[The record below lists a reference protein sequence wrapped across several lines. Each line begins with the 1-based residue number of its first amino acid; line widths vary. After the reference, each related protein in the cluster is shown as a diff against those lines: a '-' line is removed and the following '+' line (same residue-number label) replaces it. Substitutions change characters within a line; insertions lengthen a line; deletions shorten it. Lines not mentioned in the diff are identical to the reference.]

1 VRRIRDAMLLA
12 LATAIGG
19 CASAQG
25 PAPAPWLPNA
35 HELPHWPY
43 GASAVVHLA
52 AKKTVPVRG
61 ELIALGR
68 DSLYVLTDSA
78 LVAIPCRAVRSLA
91 LQVDQRGL
99 LDAPQLDFGHSEV
112 DYPFG
117 LGDHTTGQPA
127 SQPLSHKWQAI
138 RPYARFPG
146 GLPDSLDRSALA
158 LPARR

>member
-12 LATAIGG
+12 FATGIGG

-25 PAPAPWLPNA
+25 PAPAVWLPNA

-43 GASAVVHLA
+43 GASAVVRLA
-52 AKKTVPVRG
+52 VKKTEPIRG

-68 DSLYVLTDSA
+68 DSVYVLTDSA
-78 LVAIPCRAVRSLA
+78 LVAIPCRVVQSLA
-91 LQVDQRGL
+91 LQVDERGL
-99 LDAPQLDFGHSEV
+99 LDAPQLDFHRSEV

-117 LGDHTTGQPA
+117 VGDHATGQPA
-127 SQPLSHKWQAI
+127 NEPLSRKWQTI

-158 LPARR
+158 LPPRR

>member
-1 VRRIRDAMLLA
+1 MLLA

-25 PAPAPWLPNA
+25 PAPAAWLPGA

-43 GASAVVHLA
+43 GSSAVVRLA
-52 AKKTVPVRG
+52 AKKTPPIRG

-99 LDAPQLDFGHSEV
+99 MDAPHLDFGRSEV

-117 LGDHTTGQPA
+117 LGNHATGQPA
-127 SQPLSHKWQAI
+127 DQPLSKKWQTI

-146 GLPDSLDRSALA
+146 GLPDSLDRSTLT
-158 LPARR
+158 LPRR